1 MPPSNKHCILK
12 IWNWQSAD
20 GGDSVLW
27 KIVFRTGQKVHYKR
41 YDMSSSI
48 TWIGHNSNVT
58 NTVVINF
65 PGFLTSS

>member
-1 MPPSNKHCILK
+1 MKLK
-12 IWNWQSAD
+12 NAV
-20 GGDSVLW
+20 GPDSVLL
-27 KIVFRTGQKVHYKR
+27 KLVFRTGQKVYYKR